1 MYKAYQADIGRGREL
16 YPEGLACARI
26 HMAEFRGRRE
36 GPVFCELQ
44 VFLPICKGASV
55 CVLRAGEGVDLVEPG
70 VKSRQGNES

>member
-1 MYKAYQADIGRGREL
+1 
-16 YPEGLACARI
+16 
-26 HMAEFRGRRE
+26 MAEFRGRRE